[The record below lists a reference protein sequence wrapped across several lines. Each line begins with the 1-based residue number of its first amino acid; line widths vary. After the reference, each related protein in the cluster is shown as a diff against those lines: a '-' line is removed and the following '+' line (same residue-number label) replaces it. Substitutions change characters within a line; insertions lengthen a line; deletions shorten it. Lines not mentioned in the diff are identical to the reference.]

1 MRVYERD
8 RDSAGTVL
16 GSAIAFRL
24 FLFFVPLLLFVVGLA
39 GFFGEV
45 VSAEDVDDAGI
56 AGTLAAQIGTA
67 LEQPTSTRWIAIAAG
82 LVGIA
87 TTGRTLAKSLV
98 QASCLGWRMPMR
110 SKAPVRVVGALIG
123 LLVGMGLIASI
134 VNRIRQDLGLAVTG
148 VSFAAVLVVYVVAA
162 LILAAL
168 LPRPTSDP
176 GVLLPGA
183 VLVGVTLAGLQALS
197 QLYLPGRFDRA
208 SALYG
213 FIGATVVIL
222 GWFFFAGRVMVLAN
236 ALNAATFERF
246 GSITSFAFGL
256 PLMRALPRRSAWVRR
271 RFDLPDPSVPEP

>member
-1 MRVYERD
+1 MVDLAVRVYERD

-123 LLVGMGLIASI
+123 LLVGMGLIATI
-134 VNRIRQDLGLAVTG
+134 VNRIRQDLGLAVTWC
-148 VSFAAVLVVYVVAA
+148 
-162 LILAAL
+162 LIRS
-168 LPRPTSDP
+168 RPGRVRRCRLDP
-176 GVLLPGA
+176 GGAAAPPHVGSRCAAARGGPGGRHPGGAAGAEPA
-183 VLVGVTLAGLQALS
+183 VP
-197 QLYLPGRFDRA
+197 PG
-208 SALYG
+208 
-213 FIGATVVIL
+213 
-222 GWFFFAGRVMVLAN
+222 
-236 ALNAATFERF
+236 
-246 GSITSFAFGL
+246 
-256 PLMRALPRRSAWVRR
+256 PLRPEPRRSTGSSGQRSSSSAGSSS
-271 RFDLPDPSVPEP
+271 PAG